1 MYPLG
6 SNELREDFRKLFPG
20 SFYFLL
26 SILLKVSVDGVLQI
40 SQVELDHGIQPMIEI
55 DTRRLQNATEELFLS
70 VSGRSN
76 D

>member
-1 MYPLG
+1 M
-6 SNELREDFRKLFPG
+6 
-20 SFYFLL
+20 
-26 SILLKVSVDGVLQI
+26 LQI